1 MSKTTK
7 PKFGLFIT
15 ARVDSS
21 RLPNKMLL
29 PIRGRRVIEHDIDRA
44 KLAKK
49 IDLII
54 LCTSDRS
61 EDDILEKIAIKEKIE
76 CYRGSLQDKL
86 VRWLGATEKFN
97 VDYFINFDGDD
108 LFCDPE
114 LIDLAVEQIVNNP
127 CDYIKAPEDLVCGSF
142 TKGISYSAIKRVCEI
157 KGTHGS
163 DQMSKYFIETG
174 LFDIRDLFVE
184 NPIYYNKN
192 IRMTLDYPE
201 DLIFFKTIFNEL
213 GIDRNL
219 TPTKNII
226 ELIEK
231 KPELANINFFRQKDF
246 LDNQRSRADLV
257 IEDIKTRG
265 LRKK

>member
-1 MSKTTK
+1 MQK

-29 PIRGRRVIEHDIDRA
+29 PIRGKPVIEHDIDRA

-49 IDLII
+49 IDLIV

-61 EDDILEKIAIKEKIE
+61 EDNILEEIARREKIE
-76 CYRGSLQDKL
+76 SYRGPLQDKL
-86 VRWLGATEKFN
+86 VRWLGAAEKFK

-114 LIDLAVEQIVNNP
+114 LIDLAVEQIISNS
-127 CDYIKAPEDLVCGSF
+127 CDFIKAPEGLVCGSF
-142 TKGISYSAIKRVCEI
+142 TKGISRQALKRACEI
-157 KGTHGS
+157 KGTSTG
-163 DQMSKYFIETG
+163 DQMSKYFTETG
-174 LFDIRDLFVE
+174 LFDIRDLLVE
-184 NPIYYNKN
+184 NSIYYNKN

-201 DLIFFKTIFNEL
+201 DLDFFKSIFNEL
-213 GIDRNL
+213 GTDRNL
-219 TPTKNII
+219 TPIKKII

-231 KPELANINFFRQKDF
+231 KPELADINFFRQKDF
-246 LDNQRSRADLV
+246 LGNQKSKANLA
-257 IEDIKTRG
+257 IKNIKTQG
-265 LRKK
+265 LIKK